1 MPLRHILLALLV
13 VAIWGVN
20 FAVMKMSVTALPPIL
35 AAALR
40 FLLAAFPA
48 VFFVP
53 IPKVNWSRIVL
64 YGLFF
69 GFGLYAFLNFALYT
83 GMSSGL
89 TSVVLQVQ
97 AFFTM
102 VFAFFLLG
110 ERPRP
115 IQIGGAL
122 IAFAG
127 ILVISMDRLDGAGL
141 TSLLLVVAAA
151 MCWGIANI
159 VSKRTRGADP
169 IALTVWGALVATV
182 PLFGLS
188 FVVEG
193 LDADLAAIAGADL
206 GTWGIIAF
214 LAWPATLLTLTIWNW
229 LLRQH
234 PASIVAPFSLL
245 VPVAGP
251 LSGWLMLGE
260 TITPIEL
267 AGGILIVAGL
277 VIPLVVRRR
286 GRE

>member
-1 MPLRHILLALLV
+1 MPVRHILLALLV

-48 VFFVP
+48 VFFVRMP
-53 IPKVNWSRIVL
+53 QVNWSRIVL

-69 GFGLYAFLNFALYT
+69 GFGLYAFLNFALFA

-102 VFAFFLLG
+102 IFAFFLLG
-110 ERPRP
+110 ERPRR
-115 IQIGGAL
+115 IQIAGAV
-122 IAFAG
+122 IALAG
-127 ILVISMDRLDGAGL
+127 IIVIAGTRLEGAGL
-141 TSLLLVVAAA
+141 FSLLLVIGAA

-159 VSKRTRGADP
+159 ISKRTRGADP

-182 PLFGLS
+182 PLFILS
-188 FVVEG
+188 FAVEG
-193 LDADLAAIAGADL
+193 LETDWNAVLTADLA
-206 GTWGIIAF
+206 TWGIIAF
-214 LAWPATLLTLTIWNW
+214 LAWPATLLTLGIWNW

-234 PASIVAPFSLL
+234 PASVVAPFSLL

-251 LSGWLMLGE
+251 LSGWLLLGE
-260 TITPIEL
+260 TITAIEFF
-267 AGGILIVAGL
+267 GGALVVAGL
-277 VIPLVVRRR
+277 VIPLVGRRK
-286 GRE
+286 GI